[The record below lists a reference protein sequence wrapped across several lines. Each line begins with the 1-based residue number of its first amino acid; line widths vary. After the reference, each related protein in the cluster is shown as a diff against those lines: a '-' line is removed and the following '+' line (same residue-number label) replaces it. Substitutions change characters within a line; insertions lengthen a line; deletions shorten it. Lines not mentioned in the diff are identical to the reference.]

1 MVEDGLIDKAE
12 AVRRVPVNEF
22 GKLFAPVL
30 DGDFITANGIGP
42 VTHGL
47 NASPGG
53 ACGEVVFSAE
63 KAEELAA
70 QNRAVVLCR
79 IETSPEDIGG
89 MAVAKGVLTA
99 RGGMTSHAAVVAR
112 GMGCPCVAGAGDL
125 QINYLEGEMVI
136 GDRVIKPGDMIAI
149 DGFTGAVYCADVP
162 VRPSEIVQVLQ
173 GLMKPEDSRM
183 YQDYAKFMGYVDEF
197 RTLGV
202 WTNAD
207 TPHDTR
213 MGVLFGAEGI
223 GLTRTEHM
231 FFEGDRIKAMRE
243 MILAKTPA
251 AREKALAKL
260 LPIQREDF
268 RGIFVELDGRPATIR
283 LLDPPLHE
291 FLPHGE
297 AGQLE
302 MANELGVTLQEV
314 SAAVSSLHEFNPMLG
329 FRGCRLAIIY
339 PEILEMQVRAIME
352 AAIEVQDQ
360 GIEVHPE
367 IMIPLVGHVKELE
380 YCRTRAE
387 AVIKG
392 IFAAAG
398 KRVDYRIGTMI
409 EVPRAALTA
418 DEIAGV
424 AEFFSFGTNDLTQM
438 TCGFS
443 RDDAGSFLG
452 AYVRDTDKAFYEYD
466 PFQVIDRDGVG
477 KLVRMACDL
486 ARAVRPDIKLG
497 ICGEHG
503 GDPRSV
509 AFCHEIGLQY
519 VSCSPYR
526 VPIARLAA
534 AQAAISST
542 GK

>member
-1 MVEDGLIDKAE
+1 
-12 AVRRVPVNEF
+12 
-22 GKLFAPVL
+22 
-30 DGDFITANGIGP
+30 
-42 VTHGL
+42 
-47 NASPGG
+47 
-53 ACGEVVFSAE
+53 
-63 KAEELAA
+63 
-70 QNRAVVLCR
+70 
-79 IETSPEDIGG
+79 
-89 MAVAKGVLTA
+89 
-99 RGGMTSHAAVVAR
+99 
-112 GMGCPCVAGAGDL
+112 
-125 QINYLEGEMVI
+125 
-136 GDRVIKPGDMIAI
+136 
-149 DGFTGAVYCADVP
+149 
-162 VRPSEIVQVLQ
+162 
-173 GLMKPEDSRM
+173 
-183 YQDYAKFMGYVDEF
+183 
-197 RTLGV
+197 
-202 WTNAD
+202 
-207 TPHDTR
+207 
-213 MGVLFGAEGI
+213 
-223 GLTRTEHM
+223 
-231 FFEGDRIKAMRE
+231 
-243 MILAKTPA
+243 
-251 AREKALAKL
+251 
-260 LPIQREDF
+260 
-268 RGIFVELDGRPATIR
+268 
-283 LLDPPLHE
+283 
-291 FLPHGE
+291 
-297 AGQLE
+297 
-302 MANELGVTLQEV
+302 
-314 SAAVSSLHEFNPMLG
+314 
-329 FRGCRLAIIY
+329 
-339 PEILEMQVRAIME
+339 MQVRAIME